1 MYPPRTL
8 GHRLVTARPQSA
20 HAHRCKAI
28 VVDALARGHLHTS
41 ARTWRGEDDL
51 AGSVRRALPGSE
63 SHAGTRHWITC
74 IGDDERHSPAPA
86 DAARI
91 GSDAQRARDLRM
103 SDVDG
108 ALRRRGDDDRCSP
121 GGAGDGRAPKVVSAT
136 RCGPTADGA
145 KTGRCC
151 IGMHGL
157 DLGALAL
164 GQPQAAIRLGG
175 HCDRAR
181 VLHSSDVHRWQPD
194 HNHHESEPAL
204 PTQMRGAALRRSR
217 SIPMLFPQHG
227 VRYSASRGS

>member
-1 MYPPRTL
+1 MILPRGQTTTIRQAAEQSVYPLRTL

-20 HAHRCKAI
+20 HAHRCRAI

-41 ARTWRGEDDL
+41 ARTWRGEGDL

-63 SHAGTRHWITC
+63 SHAGTRHCITC
-74 IGDDERHSPAPA
+74 ICEGERHLPAPA

-103 SDVDG
+103 PDVDG

-121 GGAGDGRAPKVVSAT
+121 GGAGDGRAPEVVSAT

-151 IGMHGL
+151 IGVHGL
-157 DLGALAL
+157 DLGA
-164 GQPQAAIRLGG
+164 
-175 HCDRAR
+175 
-181 VLHSSDVHRWQPD
+181 HRCQPD
-194 HNHHESEPAL
+194 HNHHQSEPAL
-204 PTQMRGAALRRSR
+204 PTQMRRAALRRSR
-217 SIPMLFPQHG
+217 SIPMLFSQHG
-227 VRYSASRGS
+227 VRYSASRDS